1 MEEQS
6 GREFASADPTAGA
19 QDATLQER
27 RLSPEVPLNPRR
39 RVQHFPRPTPSHIS
53 SISPRA
59 TRRSDDHVARGRRG
73 GLKIRKRRSLA
84 PSHGNVTA
92 PLPPLATL
100 LGGGPTWDSAVAP
113 TLEKYRQENPDY
125 EIVFHPGHE
134 YGSCDDQPIKVN
146 CKYRFEGH
154 SAGCQDGTECFIDW
168 VCKFLSLPD
177 RCSRT
182 WSIEDL
188 LL

>member
-39 RVQHFPRPTPSHIS
+39 RVQHFQRPTPSHIS

-59 TRRSDDHVARGRRG
+59 TRRGDDHVARGRRG

-92 PLPPLATL
+92 PGQILLSVDQWIVVRNPPAAAACT
-100 LGGGPTWDSAVAP
+100 
-113 TLEKYRQENPDY
+113 
-125 EIVFHPGHE
+125 
-134 YGSCDDQPIKVN
+134 
-146 CKYRFEGH
+146 
-154 SAGCQDGTECFIDW
+154 GTGE
-168 VCKFLSLPD
+168 
-177 RCSRT
+177 RG
-182 WSIEDL
+182 
-188 LL
+188 

>member
-19 QDATLQER
+19 QDAPLKER

-39 RVQHFPRPTPSHIS
+39 RVQHFQRPTPSHIS

-59 TRRSDDHVARGRRG
+59 TRRGDDQVARGRRG

-92 PLPPLATL
+92 PPRGFFGA
-100 LGGGPTWDSAVAP
+100 
-113 TLEKYRQENPDY
+113 KYLHTRR
-125 EIVFHPGHE
+125 I
-134 YGSCDDQPIKVN
+134 
-146 CKYRFEGH
+146 R
-154 SAGCQDGTECFIDW
+154 A
-168 VCKFLSLPD
+168 
-177 RCSRT
+177 RT
-182 WSIEDL
+182 IE
-188 LL
+188 